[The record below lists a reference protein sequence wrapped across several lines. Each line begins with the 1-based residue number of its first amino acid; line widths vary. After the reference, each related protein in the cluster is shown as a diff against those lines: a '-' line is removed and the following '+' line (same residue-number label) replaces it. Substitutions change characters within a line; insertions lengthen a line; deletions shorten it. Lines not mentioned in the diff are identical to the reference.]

1 MNDTT
6 ASDLFSPVMV
16 VVWGLLAA
24 AILLA
29 IMWKVS
35 KQRSRNRRREAA
47 RESKRQLHA
56 WREGGAPPSAH
67 HDAPKDSIPH

>member
-6 ASDLFSPVMV
+6 ASDLFSPMMV
-16 VVWGLLAA
+16 VVWGILAA

-29 IMWKVS
+29 IVWKVS
-35 KQRSRNRRREAA
+35 KNRSRNRRREAA

-56 WREGGAPPSAH
+56 WREGGTPPSVH

>member
-1 MNDTT
+1 MDETT
-6 ASDLFSPVMV
+6 AGDLFSPMMV
-16 VVWGLLAA
+16 VLWGVLAA

-29 IMWKVS
+29 IVWKVS
-35 KQRSRNRRREAA
+35 KHRSRNRRREAA

-56 WREGGAPPSAH
+56 WREGGMPSPVH